1 MEIFIARQLSFPLGW
16 RTGSDCYSQLTHVRR
31 GGTGKGKGRITSP
44 SRELQAS
51 TSRQLC
57 CAWLTGR
64 DHPFGR
70 SAGRNRSAHS
80 LKTRLSLNIKSVFL
94 LLRGAYCK
102 KNEGKS
108 ETHPPP
114 LSPQYS
120 AWGSHG
126 NEAPEPVSLAWEVL
140 QRAPGLAV
148 PGEIRT
154 PHTRSSAGARQSVW
168 FLGFEIFFPL
178 LPRKGR
184 KQPFEEALKPK

>member
-64 DHPFGR
+64 DHPFRR
-70 SAGRNRSAHS
+70 SAGRNRSTHS

-108 ETHPPP
+108 ENTSPSPICP
-114 LSPQYS
+114 VLSVGISRERSPGAS
-120 AWGSHG
+120 VSSLG
-126 NEAPEPVSLAWEVL
+126 SLAASP
-140 QRAPGLAV
+140 RPG
-148 PGEIRT
+148 
-154 PHTRSSAGARQSVW
+154 SARGD
-168 FLGFEIFFPL
+168 
-178 LPRKGR
+178 
-184 KQPFEEALKPK
+184 